1 MMKQFYNLITLQT
14 NGKSLVDVTSKVNS
28 FISNHNINNGIINLT
43 VLHTSASLLI
53 QENADPSVIDDL
65 KIFFEK
71 LVPEDNNYN
80 HSSEGKDDMPAHI
93 RSALTQTNISLSI
106 INGSIL
112 LGQWQGIYLFE
123 HRNNVKNRK
132 IMLHILGD

>member
-1 MMKQFYNLITLQT
+1 MKQFYNLITLQT

-123 HRNNVKNRK
+123 HRNNVKKRK

>member
-14 NGKSLVDVTSKVNS
+14 DGKSLVDVTSKVNS
-28 FISNHNINNGIINLT
+28 FVSNHNINNGIINLT

-123 HRNNVKNRK
+123 HRNNVKKRK

>member
-14 NGKSLVDVTSKVNS
+14 NGKSLLDVTSKVNS

-123 HRNNVKNRK
+123 HRNNVKKRK

>member
-14 NGKSLVDVTSKVNS
+14 NGKSLLDVTSKVNS

-53 QENADPSVIDDL
+53 QENADPSVVDDL

-123 HRNNVKNRK
+123 HRNNVKKRK

>member
-14 NGKSLVDVTSKVNS
+14 DGKSLVDVTSKVNS

-123 HRNNVKNRK
+123 HRNNVKKRK

>member
-14 NGKSLVDVTSKVNS
+14 NGKSLVDLTSKVNS

-123 HRNNVKNRK
+123 HRNNVKKRK

>member
-123 HRNNVKNRK
+123 HRNNVKKRK

>member
-1 MMKQFYNLITLQT
+1 MKQFYNLITLQT
-14 NGKSLVDVTSKVNS
+14 DGKSLVDVTSKVNS
-28 FISNHNINNGIINLT
+28 FVSNHNINNGIINLT

-123 HRNNVKNRK
+123 HRNNVKKRK